1 MWWLRT
7 KVRSANRRAAENI
20 VFPLAAVMHAPAL
33 QSQVWRGRMAKK
45 LLTTAA
51 AVLALALTACT
62 PKGEAGSE
70 AQGNG
75 KEILVGEYGSL
86 SGSEGTFGTS
96 THNGIMMAID
106 EVNTAGGINGR
117 KIKVIT
123 EDDQSKQEEA
133 ANAVTKLISQDNVV
147 ALLGEVASSSS
158 IAAAPIAQANKVPM
172 ITPSSTDPEV
182 TKKGDYIFRMC
193 FTDDYQGQALADY
206 VAKQLG
212 VKRVALLT
220 DVKSDYSQGLA
231 RVFEQ
236 RYNADGGQ
244 IVARASYVKGDNDF
258 RSQLT
263 SIKPSNP
270 EVLFVPGYF
279 TDIGQ
284 IAQQARDL
292 GITVPLVGGDGWES
306 PKLIEIGGKA
316 LEGCYYSNHYF
327 ADGPAPA
334 VRDFVNRYKQRFG
347 GKPDSMAA
355 LGYDAARV
363 LADAMKRAKKI
374 DGPSIR
380 DAIADTKNFQ
390 AVTGTITFGPDRN
403 PIGKKFVIEE
413 IRNGQL
419 TLKATIDAPATTGTR
434 R

>member
-1 MWWLRT
+1 
-7 KVRSANRRAAENI
+7 
-20 VFPLAAVMHAPAL
+20 
-33 QSQVWRGRMAKK
+33 MAKNVF
-45 LLTTAA
+45 TIAA
-51 AVLALALTACT
+51 AVLALALTACP
-62 PKGEAGSE
+62 PKSEAGSD

-86 SGSEGTFGTS
+86 SGSEGTLGTS
-96 THNGIMMAID
+96 AHNGIMMAID
-106 EVNTAGGINGR
+106 EVNAAGGINGR

-133 ANAVTKLISQDNVV
+133 ANAATKLISQDTVV

-172 ITPSSTDPEV
+172 ITPSSTNPEV
-182 TKKGDYIFRMC
+182 TRKGNYIFRTC
-193 FTDDYQGQALADY
+193 FTDEYQGQGLADY
-206 VAKQLG
+206 VARQLG

-231 RVFEQ
+231 QVFER
-236 RYNADGGQ
+236 RYTADGGQ
-244 IVARASYVKGDNDF
+244 VVARASYAKGDNDF

-263 SIKPSNP
+263 SIKPNNP
-270 EVLFVPGYF
+270 EVLFVPGYY

-327 ADGPAPA
+327 ADDPAPA
-334 VRDFVNRYKQRFG
+334 VHEFVNRYKQRFG

-390 AVTGTITFGPDRN
+390 GVTGTITLGPDRN
-403 PIGKKFVIEE
+403 PIGKKLVIEE

-419 TLKATIDAPATTGTR
+419 TLKATIEAPATTGTTR
-434 R
+434 TQ